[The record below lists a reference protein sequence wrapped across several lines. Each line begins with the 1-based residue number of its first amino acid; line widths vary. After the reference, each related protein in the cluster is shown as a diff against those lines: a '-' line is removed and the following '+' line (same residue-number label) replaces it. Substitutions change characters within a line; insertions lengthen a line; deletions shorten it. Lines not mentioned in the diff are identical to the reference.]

1 MTNKDVSR
9 QTVVI
14 LAVLVV
20 VFSVLGTLTV
30 MNEVAS
36 AQTSDG
42 QEELSP
48 TAQGTVSMGI
58 NSPPEPVETQGQ
70 VSINIVQDQNGG

>member
-30 MNEVAS
+30 MNEVANV
-36 AQTSDG
+36 QTDG
-42 QEELSP
+42 QEEISP
-48 TAQGTVSMGI
+48 TAEGTVSMDI
-58 NSPPEPVETQGQ
+58 STPPEPVETQGQ

>member
-30 MNEVAS
+30 MNEVAQMD
-36 AQTSDG
+36 QTQEDFGPEASG
-42 QEELSP
+42 QVEISIAGDP
-48 TAQGTVSMGI
+48 GTSE
-58 NSPPEPVETQGQ
+58 SQGQ
-70 VSINIVQDQNGG
+70 VGIEITDQNGG